1 VVRGRMRSTCA
12 PPALRRIAPVGR
24 YGRGCVRVQAALLD
38 SATRPPRSRPID
50 LNALVAPYLGAA
62 IVTLAVIAVILLV
75 AVILLARRTSRLNA
89 RLAGLTRGG
98 DGTSFEA
105 VLDAHLDKV
114 TAVGQDLDDLT
125 ARTVVLERDLRRTF
139 SRVGLVRYN
148 PFDDTGGNQSFALAL
163 LDADG
168 NGWVLSSLHA
178 RTGTRVYAKAVT
190 RGRSDTALSDE
201 ESAAIRTAS
210 GAVTG

>member
-1 VVRGRMRSTCA
+1 MASRD
-12 PPALRRIAPVGR
+12 P
-24 YGRGCVRVQAALLD
+24 GCVSAQVRLLD
-38 SATRPPRSRPID
+38 SQARPPRSRPID

-163 LDADG
+163 LDGRGDG
-168 NGWVLSSLHA
+168 FVVSSLHA
-178 RTGTRVYAKAVT
+178 RAVTRMYAKAVT
-190 RGRSDTALSDE
+190 AGASEAALSDE
-201 ESAAIRTAS
+201 ESQALRQALAKPPPGAS
-210 GAVTG
+210 D